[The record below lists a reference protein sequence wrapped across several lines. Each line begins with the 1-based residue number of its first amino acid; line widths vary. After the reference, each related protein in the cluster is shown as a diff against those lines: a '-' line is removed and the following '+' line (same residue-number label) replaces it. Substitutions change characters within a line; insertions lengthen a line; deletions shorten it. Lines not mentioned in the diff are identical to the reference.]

1 VPAVP
6 LGDDDFSEPAPPQ
19 LLKNNAAMRSMRI
32 DTN

>member
-6 LGDDDFSEPAPPQ
+6 LGDDDLIEPAPPQ
-19 LLKNNAAMRSMRI
+19 LLKNKAAMRTMRI